1 MLQILDHS
9 RQDRALCLLVA
20 KTVLKI
26 VDNHQILFD
35 YQEMAIIKKFNKALE
50 NLNKDPNLPSEPSED
65 EDEKQEIQQQTQQTQ
80 QT

>member
-1 MLQILDHS
+1 M
-9 RQDRALCLLVA
+9 CLLVA

-50 NLNKDPNLPSEPSED
+50 NLNKDPNLPDEPTSSEE
-65 EDEKQEIQQQTQQTQ
+65 EKVEEESS
-80 QT
+80 